1 MTDILHIE
9 DTNLSRAWARGF
21 LALME
26 PRVAEIIPLVV
37 TVKDI
42 TDNNSIEIPSIRSAL
57 DQTLLKNDKGSCQT
71 VASTIFPR
79 SLWNPSLSRERL
91 FERYFR
97 ILPQL
102 RRYRGNTYG
111 LYFER
116 LIAHG
121 PTKVNQLEHI
131 IQTRLKGNRRRSAL
145 QAAVFDP
152 TRDHTNQPL
161 RGFPCMQQV
170 TFAPFGNEKLAV
182 TGFYATQYIF
192 DRAYG
197 NYLGLLDLGLFVAHE
212 LGLKL
217 SRLNC
222 VTGIALLGNVRKS
235 EIKKDVKQL
244 AQKLNAIIGKSYMAN

>member
-1 MTDILHIE
+1 MTDSLHIE

-26 PRVAEIIPLVV
+26 YGVAEIIPLVV

-42 TDNNSIEIPSIRSAL
+42 ADVQSIEMPSIRQAL
-57 DQTLLKNDKGSCQT
+57 DQALLRNDKYSCQT

-79 SLWNPSLSRERL
+79 SLWNPALSRARL
-91 FERYFR
+91 FDRYSR

-102 RRYRGNTYG
+102 RKYRGNAYG

-121 PTKVNQLEHI
+121 PTKVNQIEHI
-131 IQTRLKGNRRRSAL
+131 IQTRLNGNRRRSAL
-145 QAAVFDP
+145 QAAIFDP

-170 TFAPFGNEKLAV
+170 TFAPYGKGKLAV

-212 LGLKL
+212 LGLQL
-217 SRLNC
+217 TQLNC
-222 VTGIALLGNVRKS
+222 VTGIALLGD
-235 EIKKDVKQL
+235 IKKAGIRKDVKQL
-244 AQKLNAIIGKSYMAN
+244 ALKLKTIIGITYNEN